1 MGTGLTK
8 EKIKRFVNDRDGK
21 GSERAESQTFWL
33 TLLRDVLEIKNP
45 EQFITFEIPIPNGR
59 SSGFIDG
66 YIAQTKVLIEQ
77 K

>member
-1 MGTGLTK
+1 MTTGLTK
-8 EKIKRFVNDRDGK
+8 EKIKRFVDYRDGK